1 LENFYDRQVRAYLER
16 EVKLSADGLVEL
28 PELPGE
34 PLESRVFTSYY
45 HDTADRRLAQAGITL
60 RRRLENG
67 KSLWQLK
74 LPRGDGRVELELAGG
89 PAPPVRYARLLRGV
103 LRGSELD
110 VAATLRTRR
119 DSVLVRDGET
129 VVAEVVLDA
138 VSVLEG
144 RRELSRF
151 AEIEIELGDGDDGA
165 ADELEDALRLA
176 GAGDHDG
183 RPKLLRALGLDG
195 AASLPAEAPP
205 VAHLQARL
213 REQFNELIAH
223 DPGVRLGG
231 DPEDLHQLRVAVR
244 RLRALLRAGRPLLVD
259 EWVVQ
264 LRDELAWL
272 GRELGPSRDLDV
284 FVDYLAGE
292 VASLPDQDRR
302 RIAPVVEQ
310 AERDRKDAHRVLRRT
325 LGSSRYLGLL
335 DYVDGATAD
344 PWTRDS
350 DATLEEIAGQEF
362 RKLRKAMK
370 QLGPSSTDE
379 ELHRAR
385 IKGKRARYAAELAEA
400 TAGEKATEFVRR
412 AKRFQDVIGEHQDA
426 VVAEERLRALARRRG
441 TGAALALGRLV
452 ERQAARRERTLDDLP
467 SAWKRLERTGKRAFL

>member
-1 LENFYDRQVRAYLER
+1 MRAHLER

-28 PELPGE
+28 PELPGQ
-34 PLESRVFTSYY
+34 PLESRVFTSFY
-45 HDTADRRLAQAGITL
+45 HDTAGRRLAQAGITL

-74 LPRGDGRVELELAGG
+74 LPRGDGRMEIELAGG
-89 PAPPVRYARLLRGV
+89 PAPPVRFTRLLRGV
-103 LRGSELD
+103 LRGSELE

-119 DSVLVRDGET
+119 DGVLVGDGET
-129 VVAEVVLDA
+129 EVAEVVLDA
-138 VSVLEG
+138 VSVLAG
-144 RRELSRF
+144 RQELSRF
-151 AEIEIELGDGDDGA
+151 AELEIELRDGDDGA
-165 ADELEDALRLA
+165 AAELEDALRLA

-183 RPKLLRALGLDG
+183 RPKVLRALGLDG
-195 AASLPAEAPP
+195 ATALPAEAPP

-213 REQFNELIAH
+213 REQFYELLAH

-272 GRELGPSRDLDV
+272 GRELGPARDLDV
-284 FVDYLAGE
+284 FVDYLTEE
-292 VASLPDQDRR
+292 VATLPDEDRR
-302 RIAPVVEQ
+302 RIAPVVGQ
-310 AERDRKDAHRVLRRT
+310 AEGDRKEAHRALRRT
-325 LGSSRYLGLL
+325 LGGRRYLALL
-335 DYVDGATAD
+335 DYLDGATAD

-350 DATLEEIAGQEF
+350 DATLEGIAGGEF
-362 RKLRKAMK
+362 GKLRKAMK
-370 QLGPSSTDE
+370 QLGPSSPDE

-400 TAGEKATEFVRR
+400 TAGEKAAEFVRR

-452 ERQAARRERTLDDLP
+452 ERQATRRERSLDDLP
-467 SAWKRLERTGKRAFL
+467 SAWKRLQRSGKRAFQ